1 MNAAGAKKAFVL
13 RDCGTLLRTI
23 YNERRTHVELLKNPG
38 QKNFKTN
45 SKRFFMTSEKTLKN
59 VLAPSWGPA
68 FCITSSGAVVVLVRR
83 PLRGRLTSDPP
94 QPLFERT
101 WRNTGSGG
109 QAKTPRGKKVKR
121 VPRSARIISR
131 PMSEHLE
138 INA

>member
-23 YNERRTHVELLKNPG
+23 CNERKTHLELLKIPIR
-38 QKNFKTN
+38 NFETN
-45 SKRFFMTSEKTLKN
+45 LERFFMTSEETLKN

-68 FCITSSGAVVVLVRR
+68 WCITSSGAVVVLVRR

-101 WRNTGSGG
+101 WRNTGSGE
-109 QAKTPRGKKVKR
+109 QAKAPRGKKMKR
-121 VPRSARIISR
+121 VHRSVRISSG
-131 PMSEHLE
+131 PMLEHL
-138 INA
+138 